1 MFRLTLISAPMFKYA
16 AAFDRRVNE
25 LVRGIA
31 SWNVMLV
38 FSIVFMLGFYLIL
51 GSGVYEEHAKFMQLE
66 NGGFTA
72 LQVYRDQVI
81 AHRLPL
87 QAFMLESI
95 TGHGY
100 AAGSTMLGLG
110 LWMTFVVAPL
120 VACIIFLARI
130 EVRMTQRARIRQRL
144 NKILANV

>member
-1 MFRLTLISAPMFKYA
+1 MFRLILISAPMFKYA
-16 AAFDRRVNE
+16 AAFDRRVNA

-31 SWNVMLV
+31 SWNVMLA
-38 FSIVFMLGFYLIL
+38 FGIVFMLGFYLIL
-51 GSGVYEEHAKFMQLE
+51 GSGAYEEHAKFMLLE

-95 TGHGY
+95 TGHCY
-100 AAGSTMLGLG
+100 AAGSTMLGVG

-130 EVRMTQRARIRQRL
+130 EVQMTQRARIKQRL
-144 NKILANV
+144 DKILAGL

>member
-1 MFRLTLISAPMFKYA
+1 MFRLTLTSALMFKYA
-16 AAFDRRVNE
+16 AAFDRGVNA

-51 GSGVYEEHAKFMQLE
+51 GSGAYEAQAKWMLLE

-95 TGHGY
+95 TGHCY
-100 AAGSTMLGLG
+100 AAGSTMLGAG

-120 VACIIFLARI
+120 VACVIFLARI

-144 NKILANV
+144 DQVLANL